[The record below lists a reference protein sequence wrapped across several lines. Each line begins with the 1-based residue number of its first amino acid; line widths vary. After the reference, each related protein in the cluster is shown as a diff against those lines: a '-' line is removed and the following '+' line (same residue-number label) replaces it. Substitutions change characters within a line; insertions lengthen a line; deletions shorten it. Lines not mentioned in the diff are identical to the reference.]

1 MSLLRYLLNANKH
14 EVQLSLNKG
23 DSKDQKL
30 MTVNQFA
37 TNWFA
42 HLGKIW
48 AKSLMHGVVFDPLKM
63 GGLCM
68 KITVITEVLMESF

>member
-14 EVQLSLNKG
+14 EVQQSLNKG
-23 DSKDQKL
+23 RFRGLKTHDCEPVCHQLVCTSGQNL
-30 MTVNQFA
+30 LV
-37 TNWFA
+37 
-42 HLGKIW
+42 
-48 AKSLMHGVVFDPLKM
+48 MHGVVFDPLKM